1 MRKQRSLCLAAAY
14 SAEPAVQYTLWYVTT
29 GKVTRKV

>member
-14 SAEPAVQYTLWYVTT
+14 SVEPAVQYTLWYVATD
-29 GKVTRKV
+29 KVTCKL